1 MRILYCS
8 EQPPLPPLDDG
19 IRLPLH
25 ALVRELAG
33 RHEIRILSLYER
45 DHRDEGSRHRADLRL
60 VARPARG
67 LRHDVGRLMRAET
80 TRRPLRADS
89 LAAQLRPALREEL
102 QSFEPD
108 VVHVVTGQIAAIRD
122 AIGDRPAI
130 LAAQDAWYRNVE
142 ALARGARGFR
152 RLLYRREVERVKHF
166 ERTEYGRYDAVVVV
180 TQQDADALAMLSARL
195 PLHVIPNGVDA
206 ERFAPNPATPK
217 TPRQVMFHGGL
228 YHAPNVAAARL
239 LAEEVWP
246 RVRAELPDASLVIVG
261 RGPAPAVVRLDDPGR
276 GVRVLVDVDDVR
288 PFLHTAAVYAAPM
301 TTGTGIKNKLLEA
314 LACGLPSV
322 ATSLAAQGLD
332 VVNDRDLVLADDPAW
347 FAAQV
352 VDLLRNAERAR
363 RLASNGRQYVLET
376 HDWKATAQRYERL
389 YESASYTRRG

>member
-1 MRILYCS
+1 MSGASC
-8 EQPPLPPLDDG
+8 
-19 IRLPLH
+19 
-25 ALVRELAG
+25 
-33 RHEIRILSLYER
+33 
-45 DHRDEGSRHRADLRL
+45 
-60 VARPARG
+60 
-67 LRHDVGRLMRAET
+67 RAET

-102 QSFEPD
+102 RSFEPD

-195 PLHVIPNGVDA
+195 PVHVIPNGVDA

-376 HDWKATAQRYERL
+376 HDWKTTAQRYERL